1 MSFDRSEL
9 ENVCAFCERAE
20 PLIDKRYVLCEKK
33 GVVTAGGHCGR
44 FIYDALK
51 HDPPKS
57 NALPDFEY
65 VDIESD
71 DNK

>member
-1 MSFDRSEL
+1 MSIDRSEL

-20 PLIDKRYVLCEKK
+20 ALLDKRYVLCDKR
-33 GVVTAGGHCGR
+33 GIVPSGGHCGK

-51 HDPPKS
+51 HNPPRGVS
-57 NALPDFEY
+57 APALEY

-71 DNK
+71 DN